1 MKVDFHI
8 YFERNFELI
17 PYILKLFKDITI
29 LKNVKSSQENKDVM
43 CFTKKAHT

>member
-8 YFERNFELI
+8 YFERNLEVTPF
-17 PYILKLFKDITI
+17 ILKLFKDITI

-43 CFTKKAHT
+43 YFTKKAHT